1 MVMDMIRVLV
11 VDDSIFMRNIISDM
25 ISENNNI
32 EIVGRARNGKE
43 AVELN
48 IQLKPDV
55 ITMDVEMPVM
65 NGLEA
70 LKKIMSDRPTKV
82 IMVSS
87 LTKEGAKE
95 TIEALNNGA
104 FDFVPK
110 PSGQISLD
118 IRTVKEDL
126 ISKIKASVDAN
137 LKILKKN
144 TEEKD
149 IDSGK
154 IRLKKFIKEHE
165 TENNSK
171 NKKIV
176 VIGISTGG
184 PKALQSVIPNLP
196 AEIGAPVLVVQHM
209 PPKFTKSL
217 ADRLDVLSNVRV
229 KEAEDGDKIKDGF
242 VYIAPG
248 DYHMTVKQE
257 GNERVIRLN
266 QQPPFSGHR
275 PSANVMFDS
284 VADIYKSNIIGVIMT
299 GMGGDGAE
307 KLKKIRDCGG
317 RTIGQS
323 KDSCVVYGMPR
334 VAAELG
340 AVEFVEDLEQIPDKI
355 MYLLKQNS
363 REE

>member
-1 MVMDMIRVLV
+1 MIKVLV
-11 VDDSIFMRNIISDM
+11 VDDSVFMRNIISDM

-43 AVELN
+43 AVEMN

-55 ITMDVEMPVM
+55 ITMDIEMPIM

-118 IRTVKEDL
+118 IRSVKEDL
-126 ISKIKASVDAN
+126 VSKIYASVDAN

-144 TEEKD
+144 MVETESEKV
-149 IDSGK
+149 K
-154 IRLKKFIKEHE
+154 LKKFIKDHD
-165 TENNSK
+165 TLSSSK
-171 NKKIV
+171 KQKIV
-176 VIGISTGG
+176 SIGISTGG
-184 PKALQSVIPNLP
+184 PKALQSVIPQLP
-196 AEIGAPVLVVQHM
+196 EDIDAPILIVQHM

-229 KEAEDGDKIKDGF
+229 KEAEDGDKLKNGV

-248 DYHMTVKQE
+248 DYHMIVAQE
-257 GNERVIRLN
+257 GNDKVIRLN
-266 QQPPFSGHR
+266 QQPPYSGHR
-275 PSANVMFDS
+275 PSVNIMFDS
-284 VADIYKSNIIGVIMT
+284 VAELYKSNAVAVIMT

-307 KLKKIRDCGG
+307 KLKKIRDYGG
-317 RTIGQS
+317 RTIGQD
-323 KDSCVVYGMPR
+323 KETCVVYGMPR

-340 AVEFVEDLEQIPDKI
+340 AVEFVEGLEQIPDKI
-355 MYLLKQNS
+355 IYLLKQNI

>member
-1 MVMDMIRVLV
+1 MTVIKVLV
-11 VDDSIFMRNIISDM
+11 VDDSVFMRNIISDM

-43 AVELN
+43 AVEMN
-48 IQLKPDV
+48 VQLKPDV
-55 ITMDVEMPVM
+55 ITMDIEMPIM

-118 IRTVKEDL
+118 IRSVKEDL
-126 ISKIKASVDAN
+126 VSKIYASVDAN

-144 TEEKD
+144 MVETEIEKV
-149 IDSGK
+149 K
-154 IRLKKFIKEHE
+154 LKKFIKDHD
-165 TENNSK
+165 TVSSSK
-171 NKKIV
+171 KQKIV
-176 VIGISTGG
+176 LIGISTGG
-184 PKALQSVIPNLP
+184 PKALQSVIPQLP
-196 AEIGAPVLVVQHM
+196 EDIDAPILIVQHM

-229 KEAEDGDKIKDGF
+229 KEAEDGDKLKKGV

-248 DYHMTVKQE
+248 DYHMIVVQE
-257 GNERVIRLN
+257 GNDKIIRLN
-266 QQPPFSGHR
+266 QQPPYSGHR
-275 PSANVMFDS
+275 PSVNIMFDS
-284 VADIYKSNIIGVIMT
+284 AAELYRSNIVAVIMT

-307 KLKKIRDCGG
+307 KLKKIRDYGG
-317 RTIGQS
+317 RTIGQD
-323 KDSCVVYGMPR
+323 KDTCVVYGMPR

-340 AVEFVEDLEQIPDKI
+340 AVEFVEGLEQIPDKI
-355 MYLLKQNS
+355 IYLLKQNI

>member
-1 MVMDMIRVLV
+1 MIRVLV

-48 IQLKPDV
+48 IELKPDV

-70 LKKIMSDRPTKV
+70 LKKIMSERPTKV

-104 FDFVPK
+104 FDFVSK

-126 ISKIKASVDAN
+126 VSKIYASVDAN
-137 LKILKKN
+137 LKVLKKN
-144 TEEKD
+144 
-149 IDSGK
+149 IDGKENDLGK
-154 IRLKKFIKEHE
+154 IKLKKFIKDHE
-165 TENNSK
+165 VEVSSK
-171 NKKIV
+171 KQKIV
-176 VIGISTGG
+176 LIGISTGG

-196 AEIGAPVLVVQHM
+196 EEIEAPVLVVQHM

-229 KEAEDGDKIKDGF
+229 KEAEDGDKIKNGV

-248 DYHMTVKQE
+248 DYHMTIKQE
-257 GNERVIRLN
+257 GNDRVIKLN
-266 QQPPFSGHR
+266 QQPPYSGHR
-275 PSANVMFDS
+275 PSVNVMFDS
-284 VADIYKSNIIGVIMT
+284 VSDIYKNNIVGVIMT

-307 KLKKIRDCGG
+307 KLKKIRDYGG

>member
-1 MVMDMIRVLV
+1 MDMIRVLV

-48 IQLKPDV
+48 TELKPDV

-118 IRTVKEDL
+118 IRTVKEEL
-126 ISKIKASVDAN
+126 VSKIYATVDAN
-137 LKILKKN
+137 LKILKQN

-149 IDSGK
+149 KENGK
-154 IRLKKFIKEHE
+154 IKLKKFIKEHD
-165 TENNSK
+165 SSSFK

-176 VIGISTGG
+176 TIGISTGG

-196 AEIGAPVLVVQHM
+196 EDIGAPVLVVQHM

-217 ADRLDVLSNVRV
+217 ADRLDVLSSVRV
-229 KEAEDGDKIKDGF
+229 KEAEDGDKIRDGV

-257 GNERVIRLN
+257 GSERVIRLN

-275 PSANVMFDS
+275 PSVNVMFDS
-284 VADIYKSNIIGVIMT
+284 VADIYKSNIVGVIMT

-307 KLKKIRDCGG
+307 KLKKIRDYGG

-323 KDSCVVYGMPR
+323 KESCVVYGMPR
-334 VAAELG
+334 VAAEMG
-340 AVEFVEDLEQIPDKI
+340 AVEFVEELEQIPDKI
-355 MYLLKQNS
+355 IYLLKQNS

>member
-1 MVMDMIRVLV
+1 MAMIKVLV

-25 ISENNNI
+25 ISENPNI

-48 IQLKPDV
+48 LELKPDV
-55 ITMDVEMPVM
+55 ITMDVEMPIM

-70 LKKIMSDRPTKV
+70 LKKIMSDRPAKV

-95 TIEALNNGA
+95 TIEALNSGA
-104 FDFVPK
+104 FDFVSK

-118 IRTVKEDL
+118 IRKVKDDL
-126 ISKIKASVDAN
+126 LSKIYASVDAN
-137 LKILKKN
+137 LKVLKRN
-144 TEEKD
+144 IEENE
-149 IDSGK
+149 SELSK
-154 IRLKKFIKEHE
+154 IKLKKFIKENDRE
-165 TENNSK
+165 SSSVSLR
-171 NKKIV
+171 KKV
-176 VIGISTGG
+176 VSIGISTGG
-184 PKALQSVIPNLP
+184 PKALQSVIPKLP
-196 AEIGAPVLVVQHM
+196 ADIGAPILVVQHM

-229 KEAEDGDKIKDGF
+229 KEAEDGDKLKNGV

-248 DYHMTVKQE
+248 DYHMVIKQE
-257 GNERVIRLN
+257 GKDSIIKLN
-266 QQPPFSGHR
+266 QNPPYSGHR
-275 PSANVMFDS
+275 PSVNVMFES
-284 VADIYKSNIIGVIMT
+284 VAEIYKSDVIGIIMT

-307 KLKKIRDCGG
+307 SLKKIREYGG

-323 KDSCVVYGMPR
+323 KESCVVYGMPR
-334 VAAELG
+334 VAAEIG
-340 AVEFVEDLEQIPDKI
+340 AVEFVEELEQIPVKI
-355 MYLLKQNS
+355 VNLLKQNS

>member
-1 MVMDMIRVLV
+1 MTVIKVLV
-11 VDDSIFMRNIISDM
+11 VDDSVFMRNIISDM

-43 AVELN
+43 AVEMN
-48 IQLKPDV
+48 VQLKPDV
-55 ITMDVEMPVM
+55 ITMDIEMPIM

-118 IRTVKEDL
+118 IRSVKEDL
-126 ISKIKASVDAN
+126 VSKIYASVDAN

-144 TEEKD
+144 MVETEIEKV
-149 IDSGK
+149 K
-154 IRLKKFIKEHE
+154 LKKFIKDHD
-165 TENNSK
+165 TVSSSK
-171 NKKIV
+171 KQKIV
-176 VIGISTGG
+176 LIGISTGG
-184 PKALQSVIPNLP
+184 PKALQSVIPQLP
-196 AEIGAPVLVVQHM
+196 EDIDAPILIVQHM

-229 KEAEDGDKIKDGF
+229 KEAEDGDKLKKGV

-248 DYHMTVKQE
+248 DYHMIVVQE
-257 GNERVIRLN
+257 GNDKIIRLN
-266 QQPPFSGHR
+266 QQPPYSGHR
-275 PSANVMFDS
+275 PSVNIMFDS
-284 VADIYKSNIIGVIMT
+284 AAELYRSNIVAVIMT

-307 KLKKIRDCGG
+307 KLKKIRDYGG
-317 RTIGQS
+317 RTIGQD
-323 KDSCVVYGMPR
+323 KDTCVVYGMPR

-340 AVEFVEDLEQIPDKI
+340 AVEFVEGLVQIPDKI
-355 MYLLKQNS
+355 IYLLKQNI